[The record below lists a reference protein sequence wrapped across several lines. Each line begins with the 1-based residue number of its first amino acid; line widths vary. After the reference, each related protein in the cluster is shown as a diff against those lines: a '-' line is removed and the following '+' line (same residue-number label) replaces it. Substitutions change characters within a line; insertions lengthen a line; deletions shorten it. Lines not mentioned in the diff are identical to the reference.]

1 MLIKRIVYFCT
12 VLIVR
17 YTENFRIEKDCIL
30 TIGTFDGVHLGHQK
44 ILKKLNE
51 LKQKTGL
58 NSAILTFDPHPRKV
72 LFPDQKDLKLITST
86 DEKLALLDQHGI
98 DITVVYPFSK
108 AFAQMDAQAYIRD
121 ILVKSLK
128 VKHLIIGYDHKFGN
142 NRDGDIHTL
151 RKFANE
157 YGYAVEEISVQDID
171 NINVS
176 SSKIRHALEKGD
188 VELANKYL
196 GHQFFIEG
204 KVVKGK
210 QLGRTLGY
218 PTANLQIEDEDKMI
232 PAIGVYFVSVKI
244 DTEEFYGMLSI
255 GKNPT
260 TDTDEHVKIEVNI
273 FDFDKDIYTKNIRL
287 SFIKHLRNEVKF
299 ESIDK
304 LKDQLK
310 LDKENCVKLMGELK
324 QHA

>member
-1 MLIKRIVYFCT
+1 MIT
-12 VLIVR
+12 VR
-17 YTENFRIEKDCIL
+17 HTENFRIEKDCIL

-51 LKQKTGL
+51 IRLKTGL
-58 NSAILTFDPHPRKV
+58 SSVILTFDPHPRKV
-72 LFPDQKDLKLITST
+72 LFPNQKDLKLITTT
-86 DEKLALLDQHGI
+86 DEKLALLEQNGI
-98 DITVVYPFSK
+98 DVTVVYPFSK
-108 AFAQMDAQAYIRD
+108 AFSQLDAQAYIKD

-142 NRDGDIHTL
+142 NRDGDITTL
-151 RKFANE
+151 KKYASE
-157 YGYAVEEISVQDID
+157 YGYTVEEISAQDID

-176 SSKIRHALEKGD
+176 SSKIRHALEKGN

-196 GHQFFIEG
+196 GYEFFMEG
-204 KVVKGK
+204 SVVKGK

-218 PTANLQIEDEDKMI
+218 PTANLKIEDADKMI
-232 PAIGVYFVSVKI
+232 PAIGIYLVGVKI
-244 DTEEFYGMLSI
+244 DGEEFHGMLSI

-260 TDTDEHVKIEVNI
+260 TDTDELVKIEVNI
-273 FDFDKDIYTKNIRL
+273 FDLDKDLYNKNITL

-299 ESIDK
+299 ENIDK
-304 LKDQLK
+304 LKGQLK
-310 LDKENCVKLMGELK
+310 LDKENCLKLLAELK

>member
-1 MLIKRIVYFCT
+1 V
-12 VLIVR
+12 VLITVR
-17 YTENFRIEKDCIL
+17 YTENFRVEKDCIL

-51 LKQKTGL
+51 LKERTGL
-58 NSAILTFDPHPRKV
+58 NSVILTFDPHPRKV
-72 LFPDQKDLKLITST
+72 LFPEQKDLKLITST
-86 DEKLALLDQHGI
+86 DEKLALLAQNGI

-108 AFAQMDAQAYIRD
+108 SFAQMDAQAYIRD

-142 NRDGDIHTL
+142 NRDGDINTL
-151 RKFANE
+151 RKFASE
-157 YGYAVEEISVQDID
+157 YDYSVEEISAQDID
-171 NINVS
+171 HINVS

-188 VELANKYL
+188 VELAHKYL
-196 GHQFFIEG
+196 GYEFFVEG
-204 KVVKGK
+204 IVVKGK

-218 PTANLQIEDEDKMI
+218 PTANLQVEDADKLI
-232 PAIGVYFVSVKI
+232 PAIGIYLVSVTI
-244 DTEEFYGMLSI
+244 DQTNYHGMLSI

-260 TDTDEHVKIEVNI
+260 TDTDGLLKIEVNI
-273 FDFDKDIYTKNIRL
+273 FDFDSEIYNKHIRI

-299 ESIDK
+299 ENLDK
-304 LKDQLK
+304 LKEQLK
-310 LDKENCVKLMGELK
+310 LDKETCIKLLAEIK

>member
-1 MLIKRIVYFCT
+1 M
-12 VLIVR
+12 
-17 YTENFRIEKDCIL
+17 
-30 TIGTFDGVHLGHQK
+30 
-44 ILKKLNE
+44 KL
-51 LKQKTGL
+51 KTGL
-58 NSAILTFDPHPRKV
+58 NSVILTFEPHPRKV
-72 LFPDQKDLKLITST
+72 LFPEQKDLKLITST
-86 DEKLALLDQHGI
+86 NEKLTLLDQNGI

-108 AFAQMDAQAYIRD
+108 AFAQMDAKAYIRD

-128 VKHLIIGYDHKFGN
+128 VQHLIIGYDHKFGN
-142 NRDGDIHTL
+142 NRDGDINTL
-151 RKFANE
+151 RKFADE
-157 YGYAVEEISVQDID
+157 YGYTVEEISAQDID

-176 SSKIRHALEKGD
+176 SSKIRHALENGD

-196 GHQFFIEG
+196 GHEFFIEG

-210 QLGRTLGY
+210 QLGRILGY
-218 PTANLQIEDEDKMI
+218 PTANLQVEDEDKMI
-232 PAIGVYFVSVKI
+232 PALGIYFVSVKV
-244 DTEEFYGMLSI
+244 DNEDHYGMLSI

-260 TDTDEHVKIEVNI
+260 TDTDENVKIEVNI

-310 LDKENCVKLMGELK
+310 LDKENCVKLMTELNL
-324 QHA
+324 HA

>member
-1 MLIKRIVYFCT
+1 MCIFGPVIA
-12 VLIVR
+12 VR
-17 YTENFRIEKDCIL
+17 HTENFRVEKNSIL

-51 LKQKTGL
+51 IKQKTGL
-58 NSAILTFDPHPRKV
+58 NSVILTFDPHPRKV
-72 LFPDQKDLKLITST
+72 LFPDQKDLKLITTT
-86 DEKLALLDQHGI
+86 DEKLGLLEHHGV
-98 DITVVYPFSK
+98 DVSVVYPFSR
-108 AFAQMDAQAYIRD
+108 AFSQMDAQSYISD

-142 NRDGDIHTL
+142 NRDGDINTL
-151 RKFANE
+151 RAFAKE
-157 YGYAVEEISVQDID
+157 YNYEVEEISVQDID

-196 GHQFFIEG
+196 GYEFFLTG
-204 KVVKGK
+204 SVVKGK

-218 PTANLQIEDEDKMI
+218 PTANLNVEDSDKMI
-232 PAIGVYFVSVKI
+232 PAIGIYFVKVI
-244 DTEEFYGMLSI
+244 VDGEVFYGMLSI

-260 TDTDEHVKIEVNI
+260 TDTDGLVKIEVNI
-273 FDFDKDIYTKNIRL
+273 FEFDRDIYDTNISI
-287 SFIKHLRNEVKF
+287 SFIKHLRHEQKF
-299 ESIDK
+299 TDLEA

-310 LDKENCVKLMGELK
+310 RDKETCVKLITELK

>member
-1 MLIKRIVYFCT
+1 MCIFGAVIA
-12 VLIVR
+12 VR
-17 YTENFRIEKDCIL
+17 YTENFRVEKNSIL

-51 LKQKTGL
+51 IKRKTGL
-58 NSAILTFDPHPRKV
+58 NSVILTFDPHPRKV
-72 LFPDQKDLKLITST
+72 LFPDQKDLKLITTT
-86 DEKLALLDQHGI
+86 DEKLGLLEHHGV
-98 DITVVYPFSK
+98 DVSVVYPFSR
-108 AFAQMDAQAYIRD
+108 AFSQMDAQSYISD

-142 NRDGDIHTL
+142 NRDGDINTL
-151 RKFANE
+151 RAFAKE
-157 YGYAVEEISVQDID
+157 YNYEVEEISVQDID

-196 GHQFFIEG
+196 GYEFFLTG
-204 KVVKGK
+204 SVVKGK

-218 PTANLQIEDEDKMI
+218 PTANLNVEDSDKMI
-232 PAIGVYFVSVKI
+232 PAIGIYFVKVI
-244 DTEEFYGMLSI
+244 VDGEVFYGMLSI

-260 TDTDEHVKIEVNI
+260 TDTDGLVKIEVNI
-273 FDFDKDIYTKNIRL
+273 FEFDRDIYDTNISI
-287 SFIKHLRNEVKF
+287 SFIKHLRHEQKF
-299 ESIDK
+299 TDLEA
-304 LKDQLK
+304 LKAQLK
-310 LDKENCVKLMGELK
+310 RDKETCVKLITELK